1 MPITDDRLRVIQLNV
16 ELTSLFYKNKIIRM
30 INMSNAN
37 SSNGKEKSR
46 YGKAFTALSSTSNK
60 VFIKDGEWRCSGCL
74 EVTKQENFKKVR
86 KGYFRQGDRPVLPAH
101 FALCGQCEE
110 QKIYEKKNFINE
122 NIGFLKDYN
131 LELEALSICL
141 SYPVET
147 IYDGDFWKAKSEW
160 VPKEDLMA
168 LMKKWR
174 PMDLVTI
181 SDPAEMS
188 WRQYEL

>member
-1 MPITDDRLRVIQLNV
+1 
-16 ELTSLFYKNKIIRM
+16 M
-30 INMSNAN
+30 IYMSNAN

-60 VFIKDGEWRCSGCL
+60 VFIKDDEWRCSGCL

-86 KGYFRQGDRPVLPAH
+86 KGYFRQGDRPVLHMH

-110 QKIYEKKNFINE
+110 QKIYEKKSFINE
-122 NIGFLKDYN
+122 NIARFKDYN
-131 LELEALSICL
+131 LEPDTLSICMSL
-141 SYPVET
+141 GVEL
-147 IYDGDFWKAKSEW
+147 IYDGDFWKAKRLGCT
-160 VPKEDLMA
+160 KENLMA

-174 PMDLVTI
+174 PMDLVAL

-188 WRQYEL
+188 WRYDGL